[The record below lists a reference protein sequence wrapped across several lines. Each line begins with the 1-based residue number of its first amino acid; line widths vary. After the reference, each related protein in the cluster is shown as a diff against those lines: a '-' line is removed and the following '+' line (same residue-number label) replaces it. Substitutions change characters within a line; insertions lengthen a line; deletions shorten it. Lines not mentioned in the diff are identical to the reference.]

1 MLERYILS
9 QHTLQPL
16 TDDINLAKYHDIY
29 DISLEELAEA
39 ESSLNERETDDQ
51 YSLRALRTLFG
62 RLYTVRKSILCCLLA
77 LGADGGGSDITRWS
91 TAVEQMRDLTDVT
104 GINIRRMASIL
115 NEEDRECIIALFV
128 IIVPANPAKVMLSLL
143 PLYPQHLPTGMSSSR
158 NIEDSI
164 LFRKASVLYTQKCT

>member
-9 QHTLQPL
+9 QHALQPL

-77 LGADGGGSDITRWS
+77 LGADGGGSCTNRPRGPASRCSPSVHIQEVTRYLS
-91 TAVEQMRDLTDVT
+91 RVV
-104 GINIRRMASIL
+104 G
-115 NEEDRECIIALFV
+115 V
-128 IIVPANPAKVMLSLL
+128 IFTL
-143 PLYPQHLPTGMSSSR
+143 PISG
-158 NIEDSI
+158 
-164 LFRKASVLYTQKCT
+164 